1 MIGSIEKS
9 QSGDM
14 STFETIFHDHKKM
27 VFRTAYL
34 MTGKK
39 EEAEDIL
46 QEVFTRVWKSRH
58 TLNPEKGKLT
68 TWLHKITVNQCLS
81 RRRRRHPPMLSMG
94 QKNFDWPDMKH
105 REQPEEILVTR
116 SEYERLIKA
125 MNSLDSK
132 HRSVLVLRY
141 FNDLSYD
148 EIGHIL
154 GIPLGTVKSRIN
166 HALKSMRS
174 QLSNQQPEVS
184 T

>member
-1 MIGSIEKS
+1 MTGLVEKW
-9 QSGDM
+9 QTGDM
-14 STFETIFHDHKKM
+14 SAFEAIFQEHQKM

-39 EEAEDIL
+39 EEAEDVL

-58 TLNPEKGKLT
+58 TFNPEKGRLT

-81 RRRRRHPPMLSMG
+81 RQRWRHPPLLSME
-94 QKNFDWPDMKH
+94 QKNLDWPDMKH

-132 HRSVLVLRY
+132 HRSVLILRY

-148 EIGHIL
+148 EIAHIV

-166 HALKSMRS
+166 HALKSLRA
-174 QLSNQQPEVS
+174 QLNIQQPEAS